1 MNISLQQLEDYNHE
15 LEMAR
20 EEQYKTLVSST
31 DKTVQ
36 RNAVESLASLT
47 ALRSDSFVCA
57 HERALGLCDD

>member
-1 MNISLQQLEDYNHE
+1 MNISLQQLEDYNHD

-20 EEQYKTLVSST
+20 QEQYEKLVSNP
-31 DKTVQ
+31 DKAVQ
-36 RNAVESLASLT
+36 RNAFEKFASLT